1 MLRIDLC
8 PRMHQCSKFGEV
20 KSNNTHDTCIMLI
33 TLMQLIFKY
42 AKVKTVEM
50 QVEPDLWCG
59 SNAKQTTWL

>member
-1 MLRIDLC
+1 
-8 PRMHQCSKFGEV
+8 
-20 KSNNTHDTCIMLI
+20 
-33 TLMQLIFKY
+33 MQLIFKY